1 MGDKSTEVKAV
12 AGVLGG
18 LAGLSAAFSHQR
30 IAPAHGAGPALLALR
45 EFDECVRYLNTRRS
59 AGAVINIQSEADVQD
74 VLYLL
79 LRPWI
84 VDLAYE
90 SPADKSANR
99 FVIKD
104 FSSSEHR
111 FVVDAK
117 YIRDKDH
124 GRLVSK
130 ELHDDIE
137 MYRTHPRCDH
147 LIFFIYD
154 PDAFIPDQ
162 RALRTAIEIERS
174 YGPHNEKK
182 IDLPSYCETMNS
194 EASPDIVFTPHG
206 LGEKRRHDYQ
216 P

>member
-1 MGDKSTEVKAV
+1 MVDQSAEISEIAN
-12 AGVLGG
+12 VLGG
-18 LAGLSAAFSHQR
+18 LSGLSAAFPHQR
-30 IAPAHGAGPALLALR
+30 IAPAQGIGPALLALR
-45 EFDECVRYLNTRRS
+45 EFDACVRYLNTRRS

-84 VDLAYE
+84 VDLSYE

-104 FSSSEHR
+104 FASGEHR

-117 YIRDKDH
+117 YIRDKEH
-124 GRLVSK
+124 GRLISK

-154 PDAFIPDQ
+154 PEAFIPDQ

-174 YGPHNEKK
+174 YGPNNEKR
-182 IDLPSYCETMNS
+182 LSCHL
-194 EASPDIVFTPHG
+194 IVKP
-206 LGEKRRHDYQ
+206 
-216 P
+216 

>member
-1 MGDKSTEVKAV
+1 MGDKLTEIETV
-12 AGVLGG
+12 ADVLGG
-18 LAGLSAAFSHQR
+18 LANLSATFPHQK
-30 IAPAHGAGPALLALR
+30 IARAQGIGPALLALK
-45 EFDECVRYLNTRRS
+45 EFDACVRYLNTRRS

-84 VDLAYE
+84 VDLTYE

-104 FSSSEHR
+104 FSSGEHR

-117 YIRDKDH
+117 YIRNKDH
-124 GRLVSK
+124 GRLISK

-137 MYRTHPRCDH
+137 MYRSHPRCDH
-147 LIFFIYD
+147 LVFFIYD

-174 YGPHNEKK
+174 YGP
-182 IDLPSYCETMNS
+182 NS
-194 EASPDIVFTPHG
+194 E
-206 LGEKRRHDYQ
+206 KRLTCHLVVK

>member
-1 MGDKSTEVKAV
+1 MAETSISPKDA
-12 AGVLGG
+12 AAAIGG
-18 LAGLSAAFSHQR
+18 LAQLSSAMRTAAG
-30 IAPAHGAGPALLALR
+30 APAPGIGPAMLALQ
-45 EFDECVRYLNTRRS
+45 EFDACVRYLNTRRS

-84 VDLAYE
+84 IDLVYE

-104 FSSSEHR
+104 FSSVDGR

-124 GRLVSK
+124 GRLISK

-137 MYRTHPRCDH
+137 MYRIHPQCDD
-147 LIFFIYD
+147 LIFFVYD
-154 PDAFIPDQ
+154 PDALIPDQ
-162 RALRTAIEIERS
+162 RALRDAIETERA
-174 YGPHNEKK
+174 YGHGGVKR
-182 IDLPSYCETMNS
+182 LRCHL
-194 EASPDIVFTPHG
+194 IVKP
-206 LGEKRRHDYQ
+206 
-216 P
+216 

>member
-1 MGDKSTEVKAV
+1 MVIEAV
-12 AGVLGG
+12 ASVLGG
-18 LAGLSAAFSHQR
+18 LAEISAAYPHRR
-30 IAPAHGAGPALLALR
+30 IAPAQGVGPALLALK
-45 EFDECVRYLNTRRS
+45 EFDSCVRYLNTRRS

-84 VDLAYE
+84 TDLVFE

-124 GRLVSK
+124 GRSISK

-174 YGPHNEKK
+174 YGSNNEKRLTCHLVVK
-182 IDLPSYCETMNS
+182 P
-194 EASPDIVFTPHG
+194 
-206 LGEKRRHDYQ
+206 
-216 P
+216 